1 MGLFNKSAGD
11 FEEIPEGFIVKS
23 EQYLDN
29 DTYYLAVLVHKETG
43 VNYLFTGGESCT
55 IAPMIGADGKVV
67 VEKTGEKIY

>member
-1 MGLFNKSAGD
+1 MGFFDKNAGN

-55 IAPMIGADGKVV
+55 IAPMCGADGKIIVDKTD
-67 VEKTGEKIY
+67 EKFY

>member
-1 MGLFNKSAGD
+1 MGLFNKSTGD

-67 VEKTGEKIY
+67 VEKTG